1 MRGSAGGAGYSGR
14 VLDPRLLYTF
24 DPDLWESVRGTR
36 PALIHLLDGYIDA
49 GSVTHATGRY
59 LLEACEHEVLAEF
72 DHDQLHDY
80 RSRRPQM
87 VFDTNQWVGMTDYA
101 LVIHRLLDATGKP
114 FLLFTGPEP
123 DTQWNRTAAAVLG
136 IAEELDVSSLITV
149 SGVPM
154 AVPHTR
160 PTLVTAHAT
169 EPETVSGNPMWIDRV
184 QIPGSFSHV
193 LEYRAGQAG
202 RLGQGFVAHVPHYLA
217 QAGFPQATQ
226 AVIGAAREGRRPG
239 DPDGRTVRAV
249 GSQSRLDRFR
259 DRRGRRLPR
268 RGAGPGGAVRPAQQ
282 QRGGF
287 RAQRRGTRRGR
298 RAVPRRAGPAVGLPA
313 VAGAGDRRRTDRDP
327 RPSPIG

>member
-1 MRGSAGGAGYSGR
+1 MRGSASGAGYSGR

-24 DPDLWESVRGTR
+24 DPDLWESVRGTGA
-36 PALIHLLDGYIDA
+36 ALIHLLDGYIDA
-49 GSVTHATGRY
+49 GSVTHSTGRY

-123 DTQWNRTAAAVLG
+123 DTQWNRAAAAVLG
-136 IAEELDVSSLITV
+136 IAEQLDVSRLITV

-193 LEYRAGQAG
+193 LEYRAGQSG
-202 RLGQGFVAHVPHYLA
+202 LLGQGFVAHVPHYLA
-217 QAGFPQATQ
+217 QAGFPQATLAVIARLAKAAGLVIPMGELSERSAANLASIESETAEDADFPAVVQ
-226 AVIGAAREGRRPG
+226 ALEEQYDRLSNSGAASVPSAEEIGAAVEQFLAEQDPPSDFRR
-239 DPDGRTVRAV
+239 
-249 GSQSRLDRFR
+249 
-259 DRRGRRLPR
+259 
-268 RGAGPGGAVRPAQQ
+268 
-282 QRGGF
+282 
-287 RAQRRGTRRGR
+287 
-298 RAVPRRAGPAVGLPA
+298 
-313 VAGAGDRRRTDRDP
+313 
-327 RPSPIG
+327 